1 MRSIQSGSL
10 VRHEL
15 EVQRSRF
22 ITTVAHTPTESAAR
36 TFISEI
42 KTEFPDATHNC
53 SAFVVKPEGMNEVGH
68 SSDDGE
74 PSGTA
79 GPPMLEVLLQNKLV
93 NVTAVVTRYFG
104 GTLLGA
110 GGLIRAYSTS
120 VSETLDRCQ
129 VVQLVDQ
136 RRFRVTV
143 DYDVAG
149 RLEAQLRARH
159 AQILDA
165 AYTNR
170 VQLVFST
177 DEPLAS
183 KIESLIAEV
192 ASEPVPIEEL
202 DPLTVEKPV
211 SR

>member
-53 SAFVVKPEGMNEVGH
+53 SAFVVKPDGMNEVGH

-183 KIESLIAEV
+183 RIGSLIAEV
-192 ASEPVPIEEL
+192 ASEPVPVEEL

>member
-1 MRSIQSGSL
+1 M
-10 VRHEL
+10 
-15 EVQRSRF
+15 
-22 ITTVAHTPTESAAR
+22 
-36 TFISEI
+36 
-42 KTEFPDATHNC
+42 
-53 SAFVVKPEGMNEVGH
+53 
-68 SSDDGE
+68 
-74 PSGTA
+74 
-79 GPPMLEVLLQNKLV
+79 
-93 NVTAVVTRYFG
+93 
-104 GTLLGA
+104 
-110 GGLIRAYSTS
+110 
-120 VSETLDRCQ
+120 
-129 VVQLVDQ
+129 VQLVDQ

-183 KIESLIAEV
+183 RIGSLIAEV
-192 ASEPVPIEEL
+192 ASEPVPVEEL